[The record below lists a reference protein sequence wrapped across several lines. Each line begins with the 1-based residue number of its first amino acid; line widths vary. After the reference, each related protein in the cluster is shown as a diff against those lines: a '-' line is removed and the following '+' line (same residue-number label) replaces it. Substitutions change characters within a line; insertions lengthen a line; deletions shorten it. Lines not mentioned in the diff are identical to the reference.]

1 MALAPLDFRYVTI
14 LSMPGSPRTITW
26 ATFAGTAS
34 NPMGLQHYEIQI
46 LRGLEQLGSS
56 EWQFQP
62 RPIASV
68 RGGATSTRIPM
79 GLLSRSSPQVARLL
93 GRWAYRGAERV
104 HRFDFGLP
112 PASVPELVT
121 VHDLPPL

>member
-46 LRGLEQLGSS
+46 LRGLEQLGTSD
-56 EWQFQP
+56 WHFQP
-62 RPIASV
+62 RSIASV
-68 RGGATSTRIPM
+68 RGGGANSTRIPM
-79 GLLSRSSPQVARLL
+79 GLLSSASPRVAQWL
-93 GRWAYRGAERV
+93 GRWAYRGAQRV
-104 HRFDFGLP
+104 HR
-112 PASVPELVT
+112 
-121 VHDLPPL
+121 